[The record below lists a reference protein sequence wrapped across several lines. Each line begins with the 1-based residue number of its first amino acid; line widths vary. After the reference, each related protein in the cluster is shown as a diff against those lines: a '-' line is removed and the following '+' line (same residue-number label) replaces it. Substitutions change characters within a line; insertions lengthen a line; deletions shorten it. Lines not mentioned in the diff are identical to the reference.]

1 MAKAIRLVGSVVA
14 GTVLAAALVALYLSP
29 KRQRSAERER
39 DALVVAPSRVERR
52 DAAVLVSVD
61 SSDADR
67 IGLET
72 APLAGVSRAPEERL
86 TGEVMTEPERVA
98 LVRAPVA
105 GRLTLAAGAR
115 WPGLG
120 DRVTAGR
127 ELVQVSD
134 ARPIASPISG
144 IVTKVGA
151 HPGAI
156 VEAGQELL
164 QVVDQSRPLV
174 RIAWSDRAGSTP
186 RPTISLGPAGGT
198 TRVRGRLVGSS
209 PEADPATRRAAYLYR
224 ADRAWPGATPGTPV
238 VAFVAGRDGPGKA
251 AREEVMVP
259 DRAVVQWEG
268 LAWVYVRRAPGRF
281 ERVRVPTDRPTT
293 GGWIVEGA
301 LTVGDTVVITGAQE
315 LLSEEFRARVT
326 VGDESGE

>member
-1 MAKAIRLVGSVVA
+1 MTKGMRPVGVMVVGA
-14 GTVLAAALVALYLSP
+14 ALAAALVALYLSH
-29 KRQRSAERER
+29 KRER
-39 DALVVAPSRVERR
+39 TAEGEQSAPVVAPSRVEP
-52 DAAVLVSVD
+52 AGGTALVAVD
-61 SSDADR
+61 SGDADR

-72 APLAGVSRAPEERL
+72 APLKSGSRMPEERL
-86 TGEVMTEPERVA
+86 TGEVIAEPERVA
-98 LVRAPVA
+98 TVRAPVA
-105 GRLTLAAGAR
+105 GRLAVAGGAT

-120 DRVTAGR
+120 DHVTAGR

-144 IVTKVGA
+144 IVTMVGA

-174 RIAWSDRAGSTP
+174 RVSWSDRAGPTP
-186 RPTISLGPAGGT
+186 RPAILLGPAGGT
-198 TRVRGRLVGSS
+198 ERVRGRLVGLSA
-209 PEADPATRRAAYLYR
+209 EADPATRRAAYLYR

-238 VAFVAGRDGPGKA
+238 VAFVSGGTGNVKA
-251 AREEVMVP
+251 AGKEVMVP

-268 LAWVYVRRAPGRF
+268 LAWAYVRRAPGRY
-281 ERVRVPTDRPTT
+281 ERVRVPTDRPIA

-301 LTVGDTVVITGAQE
+301 LAPGDTVVVTGAQE